1 MKHDSIRTTIRGNE
15 WTFKTDMFL
24 SSDILL
30 YKLYIYI
37 CVCVYIYIANYVH
50 MCVYIYS
57 DITNVTESK
66 ISFCTKSQRHN
77 NEASEGWGLCHA
89 VRGGTECFHGLFKP
103 LEVFLTLIFTFI

>member
-37 CVCVYIYIANYVH
+37 CVCVYIYILQI
-50 MCVYIYS
+50 MYIYVCTYIPILLMLLS
-57 DITNVTESK
+57 QKFPSALSHKDTIMRPLRDGASVMQSGEELNVSMA
-66 ISFCTKSQRHN
+66 CLNH
-77 NEASEGWGLCHA
+77 
-89 VRGGTECFHGLFKP
+89 
-103 LEVFLTLIFTFI
+103 